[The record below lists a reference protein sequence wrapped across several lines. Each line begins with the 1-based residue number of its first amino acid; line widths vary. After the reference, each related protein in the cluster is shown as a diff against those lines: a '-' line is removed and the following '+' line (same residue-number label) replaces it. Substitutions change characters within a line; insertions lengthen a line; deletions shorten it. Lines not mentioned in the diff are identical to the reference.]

1 MRLGENLRVT
11 RKSDNGGCG
20 CEWLFLIAAMW
31 LIWRLAI
38 KVGDP
43 VAERI
48 AYYLWVVPLA
58 LYGITLA
65 FGILIMLLA
74 LFSSKEKG

>member
-1 MRLGENLRVT
+1 MAG
-11 RKSDNGGCG
+11 KSDNGGG
-20 CEWLFLIAAMW
+20 GEWLFLIAAMW

-48 AYYLWVVPLA
+48 AYWLWVIP
-58 LYGITLA
+58 LA
-65 FGILIMLLA
+65 FGILITLLA
-74 LFSSKEKG
+74 LLSSREKE

>member
-20 CEWLFLIAAMW
+20 CEWLFLIAAMS

-38 KVGDP
+38 KEGYPLV
-43 VAERI
+43 ERI
-48 AYYLWVVPLA
+48 AYWLWVVPLA
-58 LYGITLA
+58 LYAIGLV
-65 FGILIMLLA
+65 FGIVLLLLA
-74 LFSSKEKG
+74 LFSSKQG

>member
-43 VAERI
+43 LVERI
-48 AYYLWVVPLA
+48 AYWLWVVPLA
-58 LYGITLA
+58 LYAIGLV
-65 FGILIMLLA
+65 FGIVLLLLA
-74 LFSSKEKG
+74 LFSSKQG